1 MPIFLLDFSLRFYSL
16 PIEHEFHLITMTEQ
30 PSSSKAKTL
39 IEAKFNPR
47 IKTYINTSAL
57 LILVITIVG
66 IILIPIWLIFGRM
79 YLNRYFNSLFCE
91 LTTRSLKFKK
101 GVLFQVERTIP
112 LDKIQDLT
120 FREGPL
126 LRYFGLSTLKI
137 ETAGQSAQ
145 GGTDMSLIGIVDSR
159 EFREQV
165 IDQRDK
171 ITDLGSSSSTT
182 KSVSGEVHSEET
194 LQAILETLQR
204 IEKKI

>member
-1 MPIFLLDFSLRFYSL
+1 MD
-16 PIEHEFHLITMTEQ
+16 EQ
-30 PSSSKAKTL
+30 PSSPKAQTL
-39 IEAKFNPR
+39 VEAQFNPR
-47 IKTYINTSAL
+47 IKTYITAIVIGIC
-57 LILVITIVG
+57 ILTVFGIVI
-66 IILIPIWLIFGRM
+66 IPFWLIFGRY
-79 YLNRYFNSLFCE
+79 YLNRYFDSLFCE
-91 LTTRSLKFKK
+91 LTTRSLKFRK

-120 FREGPL
+120 FREGPV

-159 EFREQV
+159 DFREKV

-182 KSVSGEVHSEET
+182 KTISGKGFSEDT

>member
-1 MPIFLLDFSLRFYSL
+1 MNNL
-16 PIEHEFHLITMTEQ
+16 
-30 PSSSKAKTL
+30 SSSAKARTL
-39 IEAKFNPR
+39 VKAKFNPR
-47 IKTYINTSAL
+47 IKTYINTSI
-57 LILVITIVG
+57 ILFCVITVAGIV
-66 IILIPIWLIFGRM
+66 LIPFWLIFGRM

-91 LTTRSLKFKK
+91 LTTRALKFKK

-126 LRYFGLSTLKI
+126 LRHFGLSTLKI

-145 GGTDMSLIGIVDSR
+145 GGTDMSLIGIVDAR
-159 EFREQV
+159 EFREKV

-171 ITDLGSSSSTT
+171 ITDLGPSSS
-182 KSVSGEVHSEET
+182 KKVSAPTDGSSEQT

>member
-1 MPIFLLDFSLRFYSL
+1 
-16 PIEHEFHLITMTEQ
+16 MTEQ
-30 PSSSKAKTL
+30 PSSEKAKTL
-39 IEAKFNPR
+39 VEAKFNPR
-47 IKTYINTSAL
+47 IKTYINSS
-57 LILVITIVG
+57 IIIFCVITIVG
-66 IILIPIWLIFGRM
+66 IVLIPFWLIFGRM
-79 YLNRYFNSLFCE
+79 YLNRYFESLFCE
-91 LTTRSLKFKK
+91 LTTRALKFKK

-171 ITDLGSSSSTT
+171 ITDLGSPLSST
-182 KSVSGEVHSEET
+182 KKISGEGSSEET

>member
-1 MPIFLLDFSLRFYSL
+1 MK
-16 PIEHEFHLITMTEQ
+16 TQ
-30 PSSSKAKTL
+30 SSSDKAQTL
-39 IEAKFNPR
+39 VEATFNPR
-47 IKTYINTSAL
+47 IKTYINVL
-57 LILVITIVG
+57 VLIICCITIFG
-66 IILIPIWLIFGRM
+66 IILIPFWLIFGRM
-79 YLNRYFNSLFCE
+79 YLNRYFDSLFCE
-91 LTTRSLKFKK
+91 LTTRALKFRK

-145 GGTDMSLIGIVDSR
+145 GGTDMSLIGIVDAR
-159 EFREQV
+159 EYREKV

-171 ITDLGSSSSTT
+171 ITDLGASAAAKPVTEQ
-182 KSVSGEVHSEET
+182 GQEGET
-194 LQAILETLQR
+194 LRAILETLQR